1 MGERPAPPASQHYW
15 DAQDIAC
22 GDVLVRLFLL
32 FRDQISA
39 GEVLHLRSVN
49 EAIDI
54 DLRAWCG
61 LTGNTLVY
69 AQAPHYYL
77 RKAG

>member
-1 MGERPAPPASQHYW
+1 MGEMQQPPESQHYW
-15 DAQDIAC
+15 NAEDIAC

-32 FRDQISA
+32 FRDQLGA

-61 LTGNTLVY
+61 LTGNSLLY
-69 AQAPHYYL
+69 AESPHYYL
-77 RKAG
+77 RKQD

>member
-1 MGERPAPPASQHYW
+1 MREMQQPPESQHYW
-15 DAQDIAC
+15 DAEDIAC

-32 FRDQISA
+32 FRDQLGA

-61 LTGNTLVY
+61 LTGNTLLY
-69 AQAPHYYL
+69 AESPHYYL
-77 RKAG
+77 RKQD

>member
-1 MGERPAPPASQHYW
+1 METQQEPPTSQHYW

-61 LTGNTLVY
+61 LTGNTLLY
-69 AQAPHYYL
+69 AQSPHYYL

>member
-1 MGERPAPPASQHYW
+1 MREMQQPPESQHYW
-15 DAQDIAC
+15 DAEDIAC

-32 FRDQISA
+32 FRDQLGA

-61 LTGNTLVY
+61 LTGNILLY
-69 AQAPHYYL
+69 AESPHYYL
-77 RKAG
+77 RKQD